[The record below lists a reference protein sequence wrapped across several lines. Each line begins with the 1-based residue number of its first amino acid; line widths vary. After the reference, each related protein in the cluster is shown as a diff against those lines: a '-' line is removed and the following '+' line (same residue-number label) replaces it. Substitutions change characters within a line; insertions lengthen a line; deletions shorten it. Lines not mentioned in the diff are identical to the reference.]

1 MFSLFVPEIPYA
13 IKRAKCLKQ
22 ASLTPQIRLL
32 ETLKVSKLGSSP
44 APLLSTRRENAF
56 FYKDAL
62 ICGNFLI
69 SLAQSMCKTALFRTV
84 SAF

>member
-1 MFSLFVPEIPYA
+1 MFSLFVPKIPYA

-32 ETLKVSKLGSSP
+32 ETLKVFKLGSSP
-44 APLLSTRRENAF
+44 APLLVTRRENAF

-69 SLAQSMCKTALFRTV
+69 NLVQSMCKIAVFRTA

>member
-1 MFSLFVPEIPYA
+1 MFSLFVPKIPYA
-13 IKRAKCLKQ
+13 IKRVKCLKQ
-22 ASLTPQIRLL
+22 APLTPQIKLL
-32 ETLKVSKLGSSP
+32 ETLEVFKLSYSP
-44 APLLSTRRENAF
+44 APLLITRRENAF

-69 SLAQSMCKTALFRTV
+69 NLVQSMCKIAVFHTV